1 MNQFRGITFLL
12 LFICLQMF
20 TKPAASFQCH
30 NSQQILTVGNHN
42 GNCYIV
48 GRKVLQFRRAYE
60 YCKIY
65 NGLLTDVDEGFNNF
79 INTSNFTK
87 QNEQYWIGIIWTTSL
102 DRWTWVN
109 GAYHRINVARERFLG
124 YGYCAKYSPQKPETY
139 LEEGCTKQLSPICKV
154 VMSNGTN
161 SCQQL
166 CNEDKEMPDFFMAT
180 TEQPNGTESSSNET
194 NATMTSEK
202 LCKTF
207 DSNIENVGD
216 NLNMMVLLIVV
227 SILFVSLLI
236 NLVLIFRIIHKF
248 RKSKILRNRRK
259 TAKISMIDILNV
271 GGEDVSPG
279 ENYESMVYQNDNSKD
294 KAQDQG
300 RITKDENVKDY
311 DVVDNKPT
319 LNYNYSEVNVQG
331 AISPT
336 DQNATYSALEHNG
349 FPLEIND
356 SSHVYGLDSGS
367 VHSSHVYGLDSGSVH
382 SSHVYGLDSGSVHS
396 SHVYGLDSGSVHS
409 LQPCAT
415 KSLAHED
422 PNNETANIYSDMESS
437 ES

>member
-12 LFICLQMF
+12 AFVFLQMF
-20 TKPAASFQCH
+20 TKPTASFQCR
-30 NSQQILTVGNHN
+30 NSQQILTVEYHN

-48 GRKVLQFRRAYE
+48 GRTVLQFSRAYE

-65 NGLLTDVDEGFNNF
+65 NGLLTDVDEGFTNF
-79 INTSNFTK
+79 INTSSFTK
-87 QNEQYWIGIIWTTSL
+87 QNEQYWIGIIWAESL
-102 DRWTWVN
+102 HNWTWVN
-109 GAYHRINVARERFLG
+109 GAYHRLNVVRENIVD
-124 YGYCAKYSPQKPETY
+124 YGYCAKYSPQKHETY
-139 LEEGCTKQLSPICKV
+139 LEARCTKQLSPICKV
-154 VMSNGTN
+154 VMNNGTN

-166 CNEDKEMPDFFMAT
+166 CNEDKEMPDFLMAT
-180 TEQPNGTESSSNET
+180 TEEPNGTESSSNET
-194 NATMTSEK
+194 NTTMTSEK

-207 DSNIENVGD
+207 DSNIENLGG

-227 SILFVSLLI
+227 FFFFVSLLI

-279 ENYESMVYQNDNSKD
+279 ENYESMVYQNDNLKD
-294 KAQDQG
+294 KAQDQW
-300 RITKDENVKDY
+300 RITKDGNVKDY
-311 DVVDNKPT
+311 DVVNNKLT
-319 LNYNYSEVNVQG
+319 LNYNYSEVYVKG

-336 DQNATYSALEHNG
+336 DQNATYSALEHSG
-349 FPLEIND
+349 LPLEIND
-356 SSHVYGLDSGS
+356 SSHLYGI
-367 VHSSHVYGLDSGSVH
+367 
-382 SSHVYGLDSGSVHS
+382 
-396 SHVYGLDSGSVHS
+396 DSGSVHS

-415 KSLAHED
+415 KSLAQEN